1 MITEAYLQGD
11 KLRTAFL
18 WTAGRT
24 LELWIAMKIAGQED
38 RLLERSLVGS
48 LSVQAFVSGWM
59 WFSEKNNGV
68 KLPSEIAVEKM
79 DPMGILATATAR
91 AVIIGAGM
99 YVAGF
104 RNGVVRDAI
113 AGSVAIETV
122 VIALQS
128 SGKGEGG
135 S

>member
-11 KLRTAFL
+11 KLKTAFL

-68 KLPSEIAVEKM
+68 KLPSEVAVEKM
-79 DPMGILATATAR
+79 DPIGMLATATAR
-91 AVIIGAGM
+91 AVIIGGGM

-104 RNGVVRDAI
+104 RNGVVRDAL
-113 AGSVAIETV
+113 AGSAMIEAV
-122 VIALQS
+122 VIALQGARKS
-128 SGKGEGG
+128 EGG

>member
-1 MITEAYLQGD
+1 MITETYLQGD
-11 KLRTAFL
+11 KFKTALL

-24 LELWIAMKIAGQED
+24 LELWLAMKIAGQED
-38 RLLERSLVGS
+38 RLWERSLAGS

-59 WFSEKNNGV
+59 YLSEKNNGV
-68 KLPSEIAVEKM
+68 KLPSETAVEKM
-79 DPMGILATATAR
+79 DPIGMLATATAR
-91 AVIIGAGM
+91 AIIIGGGM

-104 RNGVVRDAI
+104 RDGVVRDAI
-113 AGSVAIETV
+113 AGSAVIEAV

-128 SGKGEGG
+128 TRKGEGG